1 MLYKLY
7 SVRVNF
13 IKKGLYGLVEHQKI
27 FTKKVVCRRISRLTV
42 FLILLS
48 GFLYI
53 VIFVLFFII
62 V

>member
-7 SVRVNF
+7 SVIVKF
-13 IKKGLYGLVEHQKI
+13 IKKGLYDVVGQQKI
-27 FTKKVVCRRISRLTV
+27 STKKVVCRRISRLTV

-48 GFLYI
+48 VFLYI
-53 VIFVLFFII
+53 GFVVLFFII

>member
-7 SVRVNF
+7 SVRVKF
-13 IKKGLYGLVEHQKI
+13 IKKGLYDVVEQQKI
-27 FTKKVVCRRISRLTV
+27 STKKVVCRQISRLTV
-42 FLILLS
+42 LVILLS

-53 VIFVLFFII
+53 MIFVLFFII

>member
-13 IKKGLYGLVEHQKI
+13 IKKGLYGVVEQQKI
-27 FTKKVVCRRISRLTV
+27 FTKKVVSRRISRLTV
-42 FLILLS
+42 LVILLS

-53 VIFVLFFII
+53 GFVVLFFII

>member
-7 SVRVNF
+7 SERVKF
-13 IKKGLYGLVEHQKI
+13 IKKGLYDVVEQQKI
-27 FTKKVVCRRISRLTV
+27 FTKKVVCRQISRLTV
-42 FLILLS
+42 LVILLS

-53 VIFVLFFII
+53 GFVVLFFII